1 MKEKQ
6 YFTTGEFAKICE
18 IEKHVLFYYDQIGL
32 LQPAFVDENNYR
44 YYSSYQYD
52 TFTVISLLKNLG
64 MPLQDIKLYLEQR
77 SPSFFLS
84 LLEEKAED
92 IQKQIEHL
100 KKTYQYV
107 AFMRRQTEDAVYS
120 SKETIEIVFQPKT
133 EILCSRSPDREDLLN
148 FDMYTKEYTQFCAGN
163 GLTREHHSGTILK
176 RGTDGRLD
184 PDLFA
189 ALYTVHFT
197 QEEAD
202 RSETSV
208 RTTMRSGKYLN
219 VYHQG
224 DYSTLPDA
232 YRKVSDFIRENG
244 IKPGRYVYEEYIL
257 TDAAVRNPEEYVTRI
272 FMEIDD

>member
-1 MKEKQ
+1 M
-6 YFTTGEFAKICE
+6 
-18 IEKHVLFYYDQIGL
+18 
-32 LQPAFVDENNYR
+32 
-44 YYSSYQYD
+44 
-52 TFTVISLLKNLG
+52 
-64 MPLQDIKLYLEQR
+64 
-77 SPSFFLS
+77 
-84 LLEEKAED
+84 
-92 IQKQIEHL
+92 
-100 KKTYQYV
+100 
-107 AFMRRQTEDAVYS
+107 
-120 SKETIEIVFQPKT
+120 
-133 EILCSRSPDREDLLN
+133 
-148 FDMYTKEYTQFCAGN
+148 
-163 GLTREHHSGTILK
+163 TREHHIGTIFK
-176 RGTDGRLD
+176 AWDRRKAGSR
-184 PDLFA
+184 LFA